1 MTEDGWDINERYEEL
16 FGSAK
21 RVNLFDTEDEYVSL
35 RRYILE
41 QPIEDCHSSRLPFET
56 IDLSITYKKKEIPKK
71 EIASIVSALQTHHA
85 RINKIEWDDCNLHLF
100 YIEEVGKCN
109 AAGYFEKETGYFY
122 VCRNSLVA
130 YDTDVLYLASDT
142 EKARMNFLKKA
153 CKEEPGYFRVT
164 KDAKCRSASAAA
176 CYVLGC
182 LADDTYWKDTQ
193 GKTISEVYP
202 INDSSS
208 VSKKEKLHKIEKSP
222 QNNVKTSQGIAKTH
236 QERSPRYYYISRDM
250 GDRSC
255 NAKGMYDKINDKF
268 IIMEGSKLAYE
279 VTSSYRYTASDIKRK
294 KFIQLNCIGKYENKL
309 KRDAICN
316 SPDEAACFVMGEK
329 ANGWIEWKSKDGKPL
344 ESYINKV

>member
-109 AAGYFEKETGYFY
+109 AAGYFKKETGYFY

-130 YDTDVLYLASDT
+130 YDTDILYLASDT
-142 EKARMNFLKKA
+142 EKARMNFLKKT
-153 CKEEPGYFRVT
+153 CKEEPGFFRVV

-176 CYVLGC
+176 CYVLGRQ
-182 LADDTYWKDTQ
+182 ADDTCWKDKR
-193 GKTISEVYP
+193 GKTISEVYL
-202 INDSSS
+202 IKDSSF
-208 VSKKEKLHKIEKSP
+208 VSKKEELHGREKSP
-222 QNNVKTSQGIAKTH
+222 QDIGETH
-236 QERSPRYYYISRDM
+236 KECSPRYYYISRDM
-250 GDRSC
+250 GNRSC

-294 KFIQLNCIGKYENKL
+294 KFIQLNCVGKYENRL

-316 SPDEAACFVMGEK
+316 SPDEAACFVLGEK
-329 ANGWIEWKSKDGKPL
+329 ANGWVEWKSKDGISL